1 MLTGVQLVADR
12 VMVAVKAL
20 LVVLAELAVAVIVA
34 LPVPEVALRFNQLGQ
49 LLIVHETLDAMLN
62 VFELLAS

>member
-1 MLTGVQLVADR
+1 MVADR

-20 LVVLAELAVAVIVA
+20 LVVLAELVVAVIVV
-34 LPVPEVALRFNQLGQ
+34 LPVPEVALRVNQLGQ
-49 LLIVHETLDAMLN
+49 LLIVHETLDVMLK